1 MKPIQI
7 KKNYIEIPV
16 QDDTGKTLRT
26 FQFEITDDSFKRIF
40 NEFDEMKK
48 KGKELEQSDIE
59 DDEADA
65 YIKGTFENLLGE
77 GAYKFFYELN
87 PSVVILMHYL
97 ITITSGII
105 EEIVELYSDDK
116 LNKYVYGK

>member
-16 QDDTGKTLRT
+16 QDEAGKTLRT

-40 NEFDEMKK
+40 SEFEEMKK
-48 KGKELEQSDIE
+48 KGKELEQSGIE

-65 YIKGTFENLLGE
+65 YIKGTFDNLLGD
-77 GAYKFFYELN
+77 GAYEFFYELN

>member
-16 QDDTGKTLRT
+16 QDETGETLRT

-48 KGKELEQSDIE
+48 KGKELEQSNIE

-65 YIKGTFENLLGE
+65 YIKGTFDNLLGE
-77 GAYKFFYELN
+77 GAYEFFYELN

>member
-16 QDDTGKTLRT
+16 QDDTGETLKI
-26 FQFEITDDSFKRIF
+26 FKFEITDDSFKRIF

-48 KGKELEQSDIE
+48 KGKELEQSDLA
-59 DDEADA
+59 DDEAND
-65 YIKGTFENLLGE
+65 YIKGAFNNLLGE
-77 GAYKFFYELN
+77 GAYEFFYELN

-105 EEIVELYSDDK
+105 EEVVELYSDDK

>member
-16 QDDTGKTLRT
+16 QDDTGETLRT

-48 KGKELEQSDIE
+48 KGKELEQSNIE

-65 YIKGTFENLLGE
+65 YIKGTFDNLLGD
-77 GAYKFFYELN
+77 GAYEFFYELN

-97 ITITSGII
+97 ITITSGLI